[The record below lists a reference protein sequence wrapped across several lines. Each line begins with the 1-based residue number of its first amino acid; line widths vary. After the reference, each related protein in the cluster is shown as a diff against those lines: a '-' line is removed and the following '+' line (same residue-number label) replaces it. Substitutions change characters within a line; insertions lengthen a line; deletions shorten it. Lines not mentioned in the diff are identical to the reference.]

1 MKEGT
6 QEQTAH
12 YFALYFTALTA
23 FALLPLMLIYINGP
37 WPWVYFIVLLPIVYF
52 ISKYISQR
60 LIENFIEKRISVI
73 YKTIHKLKSKENDQV
88 STGKDMISEVN
99 REVEEWA
106 KTNKAE
112 LSQLRKE
119 ADFRKEFIGNLSHE
133 LKTPI
138 FSIQGYLLTLLEGGL
153 EDEQINRKYLE
164 RADKNLDRLIHLI
177 DELEEITELEAG
189 MQQIHKKNFNLSN
202 LVEDVFS
209 EVSYKAEKAGIQL
222 KINPESSTVIAYADE
237 PKIARVLTNL
247 IVNSIKYGKESG
259 GATTVSFF
267 DLDDKIL
274 VEVED
279 DGLGIAPEHL
289 PRLFERFYRVDK
301 SRARHIGGSGLG
313 LAIVKH
319 IIESHGQT
327 VNVRSSEGQG
337 STFSF
342 TLEKENKNG
351 NKT

>member
-1 MKEGT
+1 MKEET
-6 QEQTAH
+6 PQQIAH
-12 YFALYFTALTA
+12 YLALFFTALA
-23 FALLPLMLIYINGP
+23 GIAGLPAYLIFTSGV
-37 WPWVYFIVLLPIVYF
+37 WPWVYFLSTTIAIYF
-52 ISKYISQR
+52 ISNYISQK
-60 LIENFIEKRISVI
+60 LIEQFIDSRIRII
-73 YKTIHKLKSKENDQV
+73 YKTIHKLKTKDKNRNFDSSQDLIGQV
-88 STGKDMISEVN
+88 SK
-99 REVEEWA
+99 EVEEWA
-106 KTNKAE
+106 QTKKTE
-112 LSQLRKE
+112 LSELRKE
-119 ADFRKEFIGNLSHE
+119 ANFRKEFIGNLSHE

-189 MQQIHKKNFNLSN
+189 AQQLHKSNFNLTG
-202 LVEDVFS
+202 LVKDVFS
-209 EVSYKAEKAGIQL
+209 ELEFKAEKAGITL
-222 KINPESSTVIAYADE
+222 KLVPEKPPVFAYGDE

-247 IVNSIKYGKESG
+247 LMNSIKYGKQNG
-259 GATTVSFF
+259 GTTTVSFF

-279 DGLGIAPEHL
+279 NGVGIAPEHL

-313 LAIVKH
+313 LSIVKH

-327 VNVRSSEGQG
+327 VNVRSSEDTG

-342 TLEKENKNG
+342 TLAKPGKNG
-351 NKT
+351 KK